1 VLFVFIVHA
10 FFLARR
16 LASDS
21 LTVSNIGS
29 SRLHHCDKELIEEYK
44 QLPRGSGHPKT
55 SSKWEE
61 KCNLLRK
68 VVKRS
73 SGELEI
79 VMLGDSIVE
88 FLAGG
93 SGQLQGFPRV
103 PGAHEVWKHEVGN
116 KHNSALLGSAGDRAA
131 NLLYRLSHG
140 EFPKGTVPRAIIV
153 HIGINDVLRADKH
166 TLGSPQALDK
176 FAKKLAGTVM
186 ASVALLHHLS
196 RCSSKIVVLGLMPC
210 GSIAPKAGA
219 PHAYDWPSVYAG
231 AIAAA
236 NRQIKARVER
246 HPSLQFLDCGRLLLT
261 QNGTAVS
268 RELTIDGLHPS
279 AGGYHALLSR
289 CILPGISRIL
299 SP

>member
-1 VLFVFIVHA
+1 MKWATSTTQLYLVQLATGPPISSTGSATANSQRGLF
-10 FFLARR
+10 
-16 LASDS
+16 
-21 LTVSNIGS
+21 
-29 SRLHHCDKELIEEYK
+29 
-44 QLPRGSGHPKT
+44 RG
-55 SSKWEE
+55 
-61 KCNLLRK
+61 
-68 VVKRS
+68 RS
-73 SGELEI
+73 SFT
-79 VMLGDSIVE
+79 S
-88 FLAGG
+88 G
-93 SGQLQGFPRV
+93 STTCSAPTSTRS
-103 PGAHEVWKHEVGN
+103 GA
-116 KHNSALLGSAGDRAA
+116 L
-131 NLLYRLSHG
+131 
-140 EFPKGTVPRAIIV
+140 
-153 HIGINDVLRADKH
+153 
-166 TLGSPQALDK
+166 
-176 FAKKLAGTVM
+176 AKKLAGTVM